1 LYQTVDKFLHL
12 SSLSGIGEIIN
23 QAYTQVPV
31 EWGIPEHL
39 PQRLINFL
47 IDEARIQKARYLIK
61 DRLR

>member
-1 LYQTVDKFLHL
+1 M